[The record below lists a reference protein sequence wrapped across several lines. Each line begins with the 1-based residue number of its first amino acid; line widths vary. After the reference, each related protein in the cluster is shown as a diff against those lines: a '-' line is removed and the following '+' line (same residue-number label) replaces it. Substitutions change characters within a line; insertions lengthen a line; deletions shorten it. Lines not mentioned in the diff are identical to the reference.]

1 MGTCISSK
9 KRISQHNSDY
19 SEYPQDISLYA
30 SSAKI
35 GATSTK
41 YNALL
46 SNIRIVNF
54 PKVRIVL
61 SKECSFD
68 EILNRRR
75 HRSIPTQKI
84 QTLR

>member
-9 KRISQHNSDY
+9 KRISQPNSDY
-19 SEYPQDISLYA
+19 SEYPEDINLYA
-30 SSAKI
+30 SSIKV
-35 GATSTK
+35 GATSAK

-61 SKECSFD
+61 TKERSFD
-68 EILNRRR
+68 EILNRWCYRGI
-75 HRSIPTQKI
+75 SAQKI
-84 QTLR
+84 QAL